1 MKHVPFDSI
10 YRADYEVVEQRE
22 GNTSLY
28 PHTGQLP
35 VLARAMDLEFHGAL
49 PPRIARVDA
58 RADGFH
64 KILLAHSAML
74 FCGAV
79 NGSRSDNLRLIHLP
93 TPDLVT
99 RVAVVQQLT
108 TTTPRGLCHR
118 FRFYTRDGFLPDI
131 HLSGKRLVF
140 SDHVLQRFSARA
152 PDKIGSDLTTFFL
165 VFYGSPLVAM
175 PVGAG
180 RAFVVQYLTSILA
193 FAFKETASEYF
204 LTTCLGLNEIN
215 SLHPDPAPDAY
226 NLHFGAAFTRP
237 EIRNWSP
244 ARQVEL
250 LHRSWERKTPLPPAD
265 HLATQKF
272 HWHHMAHW
280 IKDTA
285 IKNGHGPGSRISFM
299 DNLPGPF
306 TIEIR
311 PGHGEWRYDEREARR
326 KGWPETGPDVGR
338 R

>member
-1 MKHVPFDSI
+1 MENAGANRGTSVPNGHSRPNATTGRDLQSPAWPFDARPAGKRQLARSRGSVLICQPRRSAPVPGAAAKKIFTVAATETVALRQIGTPPVVQSASPNRGRGLIGTQTMKHVPFDSI

-79 NGSRSDNLRLIHLP
+79 NGSRNENLRLIHLP

-118 FRFYTRDGFLPDI
+118 SRFYTRDGFLPDI

-175 PVGAG
+175 PVGPG
-180 RAFVVQYLTSILA
+180 RAFVVQYLT
-193 FAFKETASEYF
+193 
-204 LTTCLGLNEIN
+204 
-215 SLHPDPAPDAY
+215 
-226 NLHFGAAFTRP
+226 
-237 EIRNWSP
+237 
-244 ARQVEL
+244 
-250 LHRSWERKTPLPPAD
+250 
-265 HLATQKF
+265 
-272 HWHHMAHW
+272 
-280 IKDTA
+280 
-285 IKNGHGPGSRISFM
+285 
-299 DNLPGPF
+299 
-306 TIEIR
+306 
-311 PGHGEWRYDEREARR
+311 
-326 KGWPETGPDVGR
+326 
-338 R
+338 